1 MAKKAGGRGFVAGR
15 GRGRLP
21 LLAGRRRTDRRNLGL
36 HNGNAHSGPGVNS
49 LIPILPQTSCPSCPQ
64 PPLPGLPDAPF
75 RCCWLLLAAAA
86 SVPARALRLLPH
98 PISTPIYVSG
108 MLGCPIGGCV
118 WCAERFVRVLCVQR
132 R

>member
-49 LIPILPQTSCPSCPQ
+49 LP
-64 PPLPGLPDAPF
+64 
-75 RCCWLLLAAAA
+75 AAAA
-86 SVPARALRLLPH
+86 ARAAAAAPEPDDEDELLPAAAS
-98 PISTPIYVSG
+98 PDGFSSDDEGEPAPRTATVGSANRG
-108 MLGCPIGGCV
+108 TK
-118 WCAERFVRVLCVQR
+118 R
-132 R
+132 